1 MNNKLGFTLIE
12 LLVVIGIVAAL
23 TTVVFVSINPLERFK
38 DARDARRVTDADTIL
53 SAVTQYIVDTGGSL
67 PAGVGTTYAQI
78 GTCAL
83 GGGATF
89 CTMLGATQP
98 CVNLGVALSG
108 NKYIKSNP
116 MDPNGGNA
124 VATGYAIVKDT
135 NNVFTVYACLGEGST
150 ITVSR

>member
-1 MNNKLGFTLIE
+1 MTKKLGFTLVE

-53 SAVTQYIVDTGGSL
+53 SAVTQYIVDSGGSL
-67 PAGVGTTYAQI
+67 PAGVGATYNQI

-83 GGGATF
+83 GGGSTF
-89 CTMLGATQP
+89 CTAIGATAP

-116 MDPNGGNA
+116 MDPSGGNA
-124 VATGYAIVKDT
+124 VTTGYAINKDA
-135 NNVFTVYACLGEGST
+135 NNVFTVYACLAEGST
-150 ITVSR
+150 ITVTR